1 MLIFA
6 AMAIVLNIDTSTK
19 ICSVAVAKDGVLLC
33 LKEEYDENYSHAEKL
48 NVFIEAA
55 LAEAKIS
62 LKDLNAIAV
71 SKGPGSYT
79 GLRIGVST
87 AKGLCFGL
95 GIPLIAT
102 NTLKALSFGATTHP
116 EFTAGSLLCP
126 MLDARRMEVYSQIF
140 DEKLKEV
147 RGIEAQIIDENSFF
161 ASTQKM
167 FIFGD
172 GAKKC
177 LSVLSN
183 SNIHFLPDIQTSAQW
198 MIPFSEEQFNAKAF
212 EDVAYFE
219 PFYLKDFIG
228 GPKKKEN

>member
-1 MLIFA
+1 
-6 AMAIVLNIDTSTK
+6 MAIVLNIDTSTK
-19 ICSVAVAKDGVLLC
+19 LCSVAVAKDGVLLS
-33 LKEEYDENYSHAEKL
+33 LKEEYDDNYSHAEKL

-55 LAEAKIS
+55 LAEAKIAFS
-62 LKDLNAIAV
+62 DLNAIAV

-95 GIPLIAT
+95 GIPLIAIE
-102 NTLKALSFGATTHP
+102 TLKSLSFGASLHP
-116 EFTAGSLLCP
+116 EFILGSLLCP

-140 DEKLKEV
+140 DEQLKEV
-147 RGIEAQIIDENSFF
+147 RSIEAQIIDENSF
-161 ASTQKM
+161 SGSNQKI

-172 GAKKC
+172 GAQKC
-177 LSVLSN
+177 IAVLSD

-198 MIPFSEEQFNAKAF
+198 MISFSEAKFNEKNF

-219 PFYLKDFIG
+219 PFYLKDFVG